1 MNNLPLSEFV
11 RTTIVEIAKGINSAI
26 EDLKDTETKINP
38 RVDDKNVAVMKDN
51 NSGLY
56 RKVQEVEFDL
66 LVSIETKKNKT
77 NQDET
82 SGKMSLNVL
91 SILSIEFGGN
101 DKSVDTRTKNNSY
114 ANRIKFSIPVSFS
127 TNTRVPNKNKNI
139 DFLGS

>member
-66 LVSIETKKNKT
+66 LDLLKQK
-77 NQDET
+77 
-82 SGKMSLNVL
+82 
-91 SILSIEFGGN
+91 
-101 DKSVDTRTKNNSY
+101 
-114 ANRIKFSIPVSFS
+114 RIKQI
-127 TNTRVPNKNKNI
+127 KMKHQ
-139 DFLGS
+139 GK

>member
-56 RKVQEVEFDL
+56 RKVQDIEFDL
-66 LVSIETKKNKT
+66 LVSIETEKNKT

-82 SGKMSLNVL
+82 SGKVSLNVL

-127 TNTRVPNKNKNI
+127 TNTHIPNKNKNI
-139 DFLGS
+139 DF